1 MESPKWLLD
10 DVTASEISWKDAH
23 DTFPKLIKQL
33 LGDVKKGAEIGVAYG
48 SMSIALLSEFSELYL
63 SAIDPYIPYD
73 SFDTMSRT
81 IEEQNNV
88 FEYTNKRLLNLFPK
102 RAVLIRDY
110 SVNASKLF
118 QDGELDFVF
127 IDACHQYE
135 AVYSDIR
142 NWYPKV
148 KNGGL
153 VCGHDYNTGW
163 VGVTKAVNE
172 FFSEIGKQIAQAEKG
187 NIWVCKK

>member
-10 DVTASEISWKDAH
+10 DVITSEISWKDAH
-23 DTFPKLIKQL
+23 EALPKLIRYL

-48 SMSIALLSEFSELYL
+48 SMTIALLSEFPELYMN
-63 SAIDPYIPYD
+63 AIDPYIPYD
-73 SFDTMSRT
+73 SSDIMSST

-88 FEYTNKRLLNLFPK
+88 FRYTNSRLLKLFSK
-102 RAVLIRDY
+102 RAVLIRDH
-110 SVNASKLF
+110 SINVSKRF
-118 QDGELDFVF
+118 QDEELDFVF

-135 AVYSDIR
+135 AVYADIKD
-142 NWYPKV
+142 WHPKV

-163 VGVTKAVNE
+163 IGVTKAVNQ
-172 FFSEIGKQIAQAEKG
+172 FFSEIKKPIAQTAKG